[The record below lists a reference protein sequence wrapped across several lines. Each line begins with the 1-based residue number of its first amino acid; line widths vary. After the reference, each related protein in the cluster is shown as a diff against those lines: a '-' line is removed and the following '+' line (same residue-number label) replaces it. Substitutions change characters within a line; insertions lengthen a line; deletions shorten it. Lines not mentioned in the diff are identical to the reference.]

1 MLSVS
6 DFFCGCGGLSQGF
19 KEAGFSIKTGIDFN
33 KSFLETYAHNFPGTK
48 VLNLDLGNNEFLK
61 QISYSDIIIG
71 GPPCQGFSLTGPRN
85 IDDPRNQLYLS
96 MFKTLTEIK
105 PKAFLIE
112 NVRGLMTMWDGQVF
126 KAIIKK
132 FESAGY
138 NVSFQLIN
146 SADYGIPQ
154 VRHRV
159 FIVGIKKELQK
170 VYEFPKKEFKKD
182 DYISCEEAI
191 GNVPNLEKQ
200 LKLTDISYKIKPITD
215 YQKYIMDSNKLYNHI
230 ATAHKDFVKKVIS
243 LVPEGG
249 NHKDLP
255 KGIGESRKFN
265 EAWTRYHSKKPSK
278 TIDTGHRNHF
288 HYKWNRVPT
297 IRENARLQSFK
308 DSFRFLGTRTSQNAQ
323 VGNAVPPL
331 LAYKIAKQLKKLTVI
346 TRGEKGSVAVQ
357 DGTVFEC
364 DIQKNLKIKDL
375 TGAGDLFAAGYL
387 HGLINS
393 KTVMECLA
401 KGTELSSIVIQKIGA
416 RI

>member
-1 MLSVS
+1 MFSVS

-33 KSFLETYAHNFPGTK
+33 KSFLETYAYNFPEAK
-48 VLNLDLGNNEFLK
+48 VLNLDLGDSKFLK
-61 QISYSDIIIG
+61 EISYSDVIIG

-85 IDDPRNQLYLS
+85 IEDPRNELYLS
-96 MFKTLTEIK
+96 IFKTLKEIK
-105 PKAFLIE
+105 PKAFLVE
-112 NVRGLMTMWDGQVF
+112 NVRGLMTMWGGQVF

-138 NVSFQLIN
+138 NVNFQLMN
-146 SADYGIPQ
+146 SAEYGVPQ

-159 FIVGIKKELQK
+159 FIIGIKKELK
-170 VYEFPKKEFKKD
+170 KIYKFPNKEFKKE

-191 GNVPNLEKQ
+191 GNVPSLEKE
-200 LKLTDISYKIKPITD
+200 LKQSDLSYKIKPTTN
-215 YQKYIMDSNKLYNHI
+215 YQKYVMDSNMLYNHV
-230 ATAHKDFVKKVIS
+230 ATAHKDFVKKVIA

-308 DSFRFLGTRTSQNAQ
+308 DSFRFLATRTSQNSQ

-331 LAYKIAKQLKKLTVI
+331 LAYKIAKELIKL
-346 TRGEKGSVAVQ
+346 
-357 DGTVFEC
+357 
-364 DIQKNLKIKDL
+364 IK
-375 TGAGDLFAAGYL
+375 
-387 HGLINS
+387 
-393 KTVMECLA
+393 
-401 KGTELSSIVIQKIGA
+401 
-416 RI
+416 